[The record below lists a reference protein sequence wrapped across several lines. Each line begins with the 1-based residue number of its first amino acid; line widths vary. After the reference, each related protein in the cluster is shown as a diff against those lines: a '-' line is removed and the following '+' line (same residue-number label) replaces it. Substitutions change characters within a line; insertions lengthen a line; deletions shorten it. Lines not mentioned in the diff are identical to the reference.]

1 MRVLATSQVADHYH
15 ENSYNKLDRNPGLY
29 LPIRKGGDSC
39 MPDKPGLL
47 SLYSDVQTKT
57 VSWLWF
63 PYIAYGKLTVLQGDP
78 GDGKSSMMLHLI
90 AEISRGGAD
99 QDSGCRRRRFRL

>member
-1 MRVLATSQVADHYH
+1 
-15 ENSYNKLDRNPGLY
+15 
-29 LPIRKGGDSC
+29 

-47 SLYSDVQTKT
+47 SLYSDVQTKP

-78 GDGKSSMMLHLI
+78 GDGKSYMMLHLI
-90 AEISRGGAD
+90 AEISRGGAMPD
-99 QDSGCRRRRFRL
+99 GTALNRCAMGSCPLRSTAAWALYSTFPG